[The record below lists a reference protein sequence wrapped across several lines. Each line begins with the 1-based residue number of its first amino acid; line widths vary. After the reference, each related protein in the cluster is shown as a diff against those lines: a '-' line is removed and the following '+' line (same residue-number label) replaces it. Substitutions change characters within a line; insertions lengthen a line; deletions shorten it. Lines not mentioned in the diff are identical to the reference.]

1 MRDTLAGLFE
11 RLVGGRLLIWIG
23 GIALAAAGI
32 FLIRH
37 SIELITPEARMIAA
51 AAFGIILIGAGE
63 YARGGRRLAEDPR
76 TGQALV
82 GAGIAILYAAAYGSY
97 LLFGL
102 IGSATASAAMLLI
115 TAAAL
120 ALALRH
126 GAPTALIGLVGGFL
140 TPALVGDPG
149 AGARPVL
156 AYLGLLDAALF
167 AIAWRRGWGWL
178 AAAALAASFAW
189 TGYFVLEP
197 ARDALPAGVFAAL
210 LGLAASLPRPAS
222 GRALSLL
229 QPAIIALVELAVLV
243 GRSDLGLPAWLL
255 FGALAAAT
263 LPLATIRPDQR
274 FAPVAAL
281 LLALLLIGAKAGDP
295 VVPWAA
301 VATTLLFAGGL
312 APFASRERP
321 IPGIAACL
329 ALAGPLLILRAGS
342 PELLGRLQW
351 GALALLLSLGAL
363 GVLWRFRAGSRGSDA
378 QGIGPLA
385 AAATAALL
393 LAVGSYDLAPG
404 DFVSGAWLVAAIGLL
419 LAGVRLPDKAL
430 RLAGLV
436 LLTATIL
443 KVFLIDAAE
452 LEGVLRILSFLA
464 LGVALIGIGK
474 LYTRVLKAESVKG
487 EAGPSR

>member
-1 MRDTLAGLFE
+1 L
-11 RLVGGRLLIWIG
+11 
-23 GIALAAAGI
+23 
-32 FLIRH
+32 
-37 SIELITPEARMIAA
+37 
-51 AAFGIILIGAGE
+51 
-63 YARGGRRLAEDPR
+63 
-76 TGQALV
+76 
-82 GAGIAILYAAAYGSY
+82 
-97 LLFGL
+97 
-102 IGSATASAAMLLI
+102 
-115 TAAAL
+115 
-120 ALALRH
+120 
-126 GAPTALIGLVGGFL
+126 GFR
-140 TPALVGDPG
+140 PG
-149 AGARPVL
+149 CC
-156 AYLGLLDAALF
+156 
-167 AIAWRRGWGWL
+167 
-178 AAAALAASFAW
+178 
-189 TGYFVLEP
+189 
-197 ARDALPAGVFAAL
+197 
-210 LGLAASLPRPAS
+210 S
-222 GRALSLL
+222 GRW
-229 QPAIIALVELAVLV
+229 QPPPC
-243 GRSDLGLPAWLL
+243 RW
-255 FGALAAAT
+255 T
-263 LPLATIRPDQR
+263 TIRPDQR
-274 FAPVAAL
+274 FAPIAAL